1 MKLINNLNFNGRCRE
16 AFERYAE
23 VLGGKLTAMHTFGEM
38 PGNKVDAAWQDKIA
52 HAWLQV
58 GDQAIMG
65 CDAPPEYSQ
74 PMGGFS
80 VTLQAE
86 STAEARRIFAALA
99 EVTDFKG
106 AVKAEAGEVIVFSWI
121 EWPSKAVRDA
131 GQKKMFEDPRMQD
144 MKDMPFDGKRMIF
157 GGFEILVDG

>member
-16 AFERYAE
+16 AFEHYAE

-38 PGNKVDAAWQDKIA
+38 PGNKVDAAWQGKIA

-65 CDAPPEYSQ
+65 CDAPPEYAQ

-86 STAEARRIFAALA
+86 STAEARRIFSALS
-99 EVTDFKG
+99 EGGRISMPIGETPWSPCFGMLTDRFG
-106 AVKAEAGEVIVFSWI
+106 TPW
-121 EWPSKAVRDA
+121 
-131 GQKKMFEDPRMQD
+131 
-144 MKDMPFDGKRMIF
+144 MIDT
-157 GGFEILVDG
+157 LTAQASS